1 MPFNPLLWE
10 YFMQP
15 LASFAAAMR
24 GSTNLLM
31 QNILEPSQW
40 NFTKKILKRTIKD
53 VVDVSF
59 DHLKELAIGLH
70 RNGSEQLQK
79 GIAID
84 FSQGQG
90 PTWEWANTLKE
101 KMRANLEIAKDRLE
115 FLEDMVRI
123 EHLSDEVPWH
133 AGLARRPAKP
143 KRRQWQKVVTPKA
156 AVTSSDGPSWL
167 KRAMNGVGM
176 ATQLQQL
183 FPDLRVPAKGLLLT
197 RPTGNGKPILAKA
210 VAHES
215 HCTCLNIGAA
225 SFTSKC
231 LHTRNEEWIL
241 VMAVTNRPQEL
252 DAAALR
258 VTYTVLA

>member
-1 MPFNPLLWE
+1 MAALEQLVQLLVALRTE
-10 YFMQP
+10 GFDSP
-15 LASFAAAMR
+15 DLALA
-24 GSTNLLM
+24 L
-31 QNILEPSQW
+31 
-40 NFTKKILKRTIKD
+40 RTLA
-53 VVDVSF
+53 
-59 DHLKELAIGLH
+59 HLKEMAIGLY
-70 RNGSEQLQK
+70 RNGSELLQK

-115 FLEDMVRI
+115 FLEAMVQM

-143 KRRQWQKVVTPKA
+143 KRRQWEKVVTPKA
-156 AVTSSDGPSWL
+156 AVTSNDGPSWL
-167 KRAMNGVGM
+167 KRAMNGVGV
-176 ATQLQQL
+176 ATQL
-183 FPDLRVPAKGLLLT
+183 FPDLRVPAKGLFLT
-197 RPTGNGKPILAKA
+197 GPTGNGKPILAKA

-241 VMAVTNRPQEL
+241 VMAVTNRPQEF

-258 VTYTVLA
+258 VTYTVLV